1 MDTVN
6 IAVGV
11 ITKDRPEML
20 RTLLASYEAMR
31 RPHNAQLEFVFVE
44 NDTKRT
50 LAALLDEFGDTVE
63 EPVLYETEPEPGI
76 PFARNRVLEI
86 ALERGADILT
96 FVDDDERVADD
107 WLVRLT
113 DTLMQRDLDLVGGPL
128 KIEAAVADTSS
139 WQKAV
144 LNYLQERADKN
155 RRTRSAMVANGTDHE
170 LNAYTNNWALRV
182 DFARQKGLRF
192 DEALRYTGGSDTAFS
207 KAVRAAGGRNGY
219 APNAVV
225 HDRIPAHRLSL
236 RYLYRRTREQ
246 ARNGGQIHQKSG
258 LKVASLVLPR
268 LLEAL
273 VLALSS
279 PLTGKRSF
287 VKAVYKTALTDGRVR
302 GALGLRSQLYA
313 PDKVEG

>member
-1 MDTVN
+1 METVK

-20 RTLLASYEAMR
+20 GTLLASYEAMT
-31 RPHNAQLEFVFVE
+31 RPDNAQLEFIFVE
-44 NDTKRT
+44 NDTTRSLT
-50 LAALLDEFGDTVE
+50 DLLKTFGEAVP
-63 EPVLYETEPEPGI
+63 EPVIYETEPEPGI

-96 FVDDDERVADD
+96 FVDDDERVAED
-107 WLVRLT
+107 WLVHLT
-113 DTLMQRDLDLVGGPL
+113 ASLLERNLDLVGGPL
-128 KIEAAVADTSS
+128 KIEAAVAETSP

-144 LNYLQERADKN
+144 LSYLQERADKN

-170 LNAYTNNWALRV
+170 LNAYTNNWALRL
-182 DFARQKGLRF
+182 DFARKTGLRF
-192 DEALRYTGGSDTAFS
+192 DKALRYTGGSDTAFS

-219 APNAVV
+219 APDAVV

-236 RYLYRRTREQ
+236 RYLYRRTRDQ
-246 ARNGGQIHQKSG
+246 ARNGVQIHQKSG

-279 PLTGKRSF
+279 PLTGKRSL
-287 VKAVYKTALTDGRVR
+287 VKAVYKTGLTDGRIR
-302 GALGLRSQLYA
+302 GALGLKSQLYA
-313 PDKVEG
+313 PDKIEG